1 MLKHIAFVGILLIA
15 SPAFAQIFDFSS
27 VETLEKIKAAND
39 EKKEIASDKKIAEE
53 ALKAQQA
60 QAAKAKRQQLIAV
73 AKADRQHEI
82 EADKKALAERAYEDR
97 KADKTRDQDY
107 ADKLRVL
114 NLQTLQAKA
123 DRANDFIDADL
134 SRQTASTD
142 GVQADADR
150 TRMGGE
156 AEIELAE
163 NPKVIVVTL
172 LAGLGMIFVMI
183 VVWLAR
189 KKRTNPL

>member
-1 MLKHIAFVGILLIA
+1 MLKPIAFVGILLIA

-27 VETLEKIKAAND
+27 VENLEKTKAAND
-39 EKKEIASDKKIAEE
+39 EKEEIASAKKIAEE

-60 QAAKAKRQQLIAV
+60 RAAKAKRQQLIAEV
-73 AKADRQHEI
+73 KAHHQHEI

-97 KADKTRDQDY
+97 KADKTRDQAYEDN
-107 ADKLRVL
+107 LRML
-114 NLQTLQAKA
+114 NLQTLKAKA

-134 SRQTASTD
+134 ARQTASTD

-156 AEIELAE
+156 AEIKRAE
-163 NPKVIVVTL
+163 NPQDIEVNLVI
-172 LAGLGMIFVMI
+172 
-183 VVWLAR
+183 
-189 KKRTNPL
+189 K